1 MALADFAEHGSGVVL
16 CRLWPD
22 PTKVAGGD
30 VGRLVVVEWLGEV
43 GWRWG
48 WWFKVEVCGDV
59 EMLRWIVKIYV
70 VKKSKNPVIN
80 VSQYQS
86 PLYPP

>member
-1 MALADFAEHGSGVVL
+1 MGWSCVVCGRIL
-16 CRLWPD
+16 LRW
-22 PTKVAGGD
+22 VVGGD
-30 VGRLVVVEWLGEV
+30 VGRLVVVKWLGEV

-59 EMLRWIVKIYV
+59 EMLGWIVKICV
-70 VKKSKNPVIN
+70 VKKSENPVIN

-86 PLYPP
+86 PLYPPLEN